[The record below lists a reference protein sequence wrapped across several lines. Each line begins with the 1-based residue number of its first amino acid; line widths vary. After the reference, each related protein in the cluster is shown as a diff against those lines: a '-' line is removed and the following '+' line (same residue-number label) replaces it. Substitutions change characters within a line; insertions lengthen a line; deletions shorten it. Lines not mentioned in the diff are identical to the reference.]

1 MCVFN
6 NVNYVKM
13 SQLLLES
20 LCIYGNL
27 DADTDILIYT
37 STPFMKMIQ
46 DWFGEKHRSV
56 DNVRFELN
64 DTYDTI
70 EKACKARL
78 DLFQL
83 PSVDSYHKI
92 LYVDT
97 DVLVEAYTSFPAS
110 SPKGTGL
117 RPSPLWSKGDINRVF
132 DVITREDAKSTCL
145 RQVDFGRNAGE
156 PTKEGR
162 RSFVLYVVKEGNISD
177 RADYWGCSLFG
188 HFVTDTAAF
197 SSGIMLFNH
206 CDTIKHLFHTIR
218 ADMTNRPRQFACHD
232 QPYIVYNAFKL
243 NVFDNTTLTSLAVN
257 NDHNIHSDKVIHHF
271 PGGPGIYEHKMI
283 SMTRFL
289 DGLKYKNS

>member
-1 MCVFN
+1 MTDRKCIFMCVFN
-6 NVNYVKM
+6 NENYVKM

-37 STPFMKMIQ
+37 STPFMKMIRQ
-46 DWFGEKHRSV
+46 SYIYSDKVRFELEAQASPQSLTVAHRTT
-56 DNVRFELN
+56 VRFELN

-97 DVLVEAYTSFPAS
+97 DVLV
-110 SPKGTGL
+110 
-117 RPSPLWSKGDINRVF
+117 KGDINRVF
-132 DVITREDAKSTCL
+132 DVITRD
-145 RQVDFGRNAGE
+145 
-156 PTKEGR
+156 
-162 RSFVLYVVKEGNISD
+162 VLYVVKEGNISD

-257 NDHNIHSDKVIHHF
+257 NDHYIHSDKVIHHF

-289 DGLKYKNS
+289 DGLKFKNS

>member
-1 MCVFN
+1 MTDRKCIFMCVFN
-6 NVNYVKM
+6 NENYVEM

-46 DWFGEKHRSV
+46 RSYIYS
-56 DNVRFELN
+56 DKVRFELN

-97 DVLVEAYTSFPAS
+97 DVLV
-110 SPKGTGL
+110 
-117 RPSPLWSKGDINRVF
+117 KGDINRVF
-132 DVITREDAKSTCL
+132 DVITRD
-145 RQVDFGRNAGE
+145 
-156 PTKEGR
+156 
-162 RSFVLYVVKEGNISD
+162 VLYVVKEGNISD

-257 NDHNIHSDKVIHHF
+257 NDHYIHSDKVIHHF

-289 DGLKYKNS
+289 DGLRLKYKNS